1 MSDIVRTVRI
11 QLLIAFLCA
20 AMLVYFVLL
29 GRMAVGMIGSGRVA
43 AVGLGA
49 ALLIMPFIGL
59 WAMIATLRAG
69 FAHQKLA
76 RLAAED
82 GMELDVSAL
91 PRRPSGRIE
100 RDAADSL
107 FATVRAEVQADPDD
121 WRRWYRL
128 ARAYDYAGDRRRARE
143 AMKTAVELQ
152 DPRCQEM

>member
-1 MSDIVRTVRI
+1 MSQTRRILRT

-20 AMLVYFVLL
+20 AMLVYFALL
-29 GRMAVGMIGSGRVA
+29 GRLAFAMIASGRPA
-43 AVGLGA
+43 AVGLGLA
-49 ALLIMPFIGL
+49 VLIMPVIGL

-100 RDAADSL
+100 HEAADAL
-107 FATVRAEVQADPDD
+107 FASVRAEVQAEPDD
-121 WRRWYRL
+121 WRHWYRL

-143 AMKTAVELQ
+143 AMKTALETYRGLQ
-152 DPRCQEM
+152 ERR

>member
-1 MSDIVRTVRI
+1 MNDSGRTVRI
-11 QLLIAFLCA
+11 QLLIVFMCV
-20 AMLVYFVLL
+20 AMLAYFVLL
-29 GRMAVGMIGSGRVA
+29 GRMAVAMIGSGRAA
-43 AVGLGA
+43 AVGLGVA
-49 ALLIMPFIGL
+49 VLIMPVIGL

-76 RLAAED
+76 RLIAED
-82 GMELDVSAL
+82 DMELDVRAL

-100 RDAADSL
+100 RDAADAL
-107 FATVRAEVQADPDD
+107 FANVRTEVEGDPDD

-152 DPRCQEM
+152 GRR